1 MAPIWTAFLRGFV
14 SAVIQIFLTATA
26 NIYNLL
32 FLKKNKN
39 RHTFCSLPRS
49 AD

>member
-32 FLKKNKN
+32 FFKEKQKPAHLLLSSPQ
-39 RHTFCSLPRS
+39 C
-49 AD
+49 